1 MKKKKMCIH
10 SLPITAVH
18 PQPVILVSEHKDLY
32 DEQDGCYNS
41 KEITDN
47 KGSVVR
53 RVHHCS
59 LLVDMLRYSSSLKCI
74 ESREISLIHG
84 NEELHVREEGR
95 RQGGKEEPKVDV
107 HFLLLFSYPD

>member
-1 MKKKKMCIH
+1 MKKKKMCMH
-10 SLPITAVH
+10 SPPITAVH

-59 LLVDMLRYSSSLKCI
+59 LLVDMLRYSSSLKC
-74 ESREISLIHG
+74 REISLIHG
-84 NEELHVREEGR
+84 NKELHVREEGR
-95 RQGGKEEPKVDV
+95 QQGGKEEPKVDV
-107 HFLLLFSYPD
+107 HFLLLSSYPD